1 MMISDETARKQI
13 CPHIRY
19 CINESG
25 VIQDGE
31 RRGLEKARELVQ
43 DNYLTDPDEGS
54 SIDEAYN
61 RALGDIERAI
71 CKALLAAAP
80 EPPVSAEPT
89 QQQLDA
95 AWARVAPLVGCDPT
109 SAADPVP
116 SGWRDISTAPKRD
129 RKKRTDVLLGS
140 FPKGAIA
147 VGEAHRPPRDCFT
160 TMDGTY
166 HAPTHWQPLPA
177 APKGRDE

>member
-1 MMISDETARKQI
+1 MTKISEKGIEKAARKLCSDAGI
-13 CPHIRY
+13 D
-19 CINESG
+19 
-25 VIQDGE
+25 QDPSLPTW
-31 RRGLEKARELVQ
+31 RRFLPEARVAITA
-43 DNYLTDPDEGS
+43 YLDVVAAEVP
-54 SIDEAYN
+54 
-61 RALGDIERAI
+61 
-71 CKALLAAAP
+71 AAP
-80 EPPVSAEPT
+80 EPPISAEPT

-147 VGEAHRPPRDCFT
+147 VGEAHCPPRDCFT

-177 APKGRDE
+177 APKGKESE

>member
-1 MMISDETARKQI
+1 MPISENGI
-13 CPHIRY
+13 
-19 CINESG
+19 
-25 VIQDGE
+25 
-31 RRGLEKARELVQ
+31 EKATDELNGRGFDITHVETREAITA
-43 DNYLTDPDEGS
+43 YLDVVATED
-54 SIDEAYN
+54 
-61 RALGDIERAI
+61 
-71 CKALLAAAP
+71 AAP

-177 APKGRDE
+177 APKGKESE